1 MAENTII
8 HEISLAGY
16 KATSTGGM
24 LDLGTWGSYGIEK
37 LHLTLDAAWQDLTIT
52 AFFNVNGEV
61 VAKRVVGKDG
71 YADVPWEATKENTF
85 SGCLAFEGS
94 INGQRRISTNLNYKV
109 TNHSETTD
117 SDPVPTDDRWNQ
129 FVTETKGYRDGA
141 FEAAEKANAR
151 AEDAETASE
160 DAQAAARAA
169 KAREN
174 AAAASASSAAADAGK
189 AGPYATAAQAAQE
202 AAENAA
208 AAAAASKSAADTLAA
223 EAARAALAAESSK
236 TAANNAA
243 YFAGEN
249 ATAAQ
254 KAADTATAA
263 ANDAGQ
269 SASDAGQSAS
279 DAAASKAAAETAAK
293 AAQDAQ
299 TATAAAKAEAVKAQE
314 TAQTAAKS
322 AQDAQAA
329 AENVRDDAQ
338 TAQQGAEA
346 ARDAAA
352 KSAEAA
358 AKSEANV
365 KQSADT
371 LAESV
376 KNITPD
382 DSTIGDKPWS
392 SKHII
397 DMLCPPLE
405 ESGNP
410 VVCYPVAGYALGV
423 KAKWEPMQEG
433 TGTPYPAGGGVN
445 QLDLS
450 KCKSAGTTYGITC
463 TIEGDKVHLNGTVM
477 TDLLNLQYRL
487 LTVPDD
493 YYEVSGGAHAVFDLN
508 VLSGITPKSL
518 TLLNGSVTDSYIVV
532 LIELGESKNEQ
543 IIDLTFRPMRYFGD
557 AAPTQYYPY
566 ENIRPI
572 HGRDSVKVER
582 CGENLLAIKPFNK
595 DTYKGI
601 TYEYVQD
608 GGIHVSG
615 TALTSVDSPTFPVW
629 FLPPGKYF
637 GLELGPGISASI
649 VVQRNGKTLWLNA
662 KGAFEILAGDVTKYW
677 YAIVSAGATVDKTV
691 YPYIVSGTTA
701 PTTYTPYIGQ
711 TNTLTLPK
719 TVYGGEVDAVTGEG
733 INEWKSITLDGTE
746 TWAFQST
753 NSPGKFG
760 FLLQAPEIASPTS
773 PAIKGDIVCSQYP
786 AVSAND
792 TYVCKNGIS
801 VEAQENHYFRIY
813 NDTYAG
819 GTTDERKSYLAAQ
832 NAAGTPVQV
841 CYKLAEPVPFT
852 ATGAQPLPALAG
864 ANTVLTDADT
874 VEVTGRADPIKRIED
889 LEAAVA
895 SIN

>member
-52 AFFNVNGEV
+52 AFFNVNGKV

-85 SGCLAFEGS
+85 AGCLAFEGS

-169 KAREN
+169 KASEN
-174 AAAASASSAAADAGK
+174 AAAASASNAAADAAK
-189 AGPYATAAQAAQE
+189 AGPYAEAARAAQE
-202 AAENAA
+202 AAESARDKAIAAQQAAENAA
-208 AAAAASKSAADTLAA
+208 AAAADSKSAADTLAA
-223 EAARAALAAESSK
+223 EAARAALAAENSK
-236 TAANNAA
+236 AAANNAA
-243 YFAGEN
+243 NLAGEN

-254 KAADTATAA
+254 QAAATATAA
-263 ANDAGQ
+263 AN
-269 SASDAGQSAS
+269 DAGQSAS

-314 TAQTAAKS
+314 AAQTAAKS

-329 AENVRDDAQ
+329 SENVRDDAK
-338 TAQQGAEA
+338 TAQKGAEA
-346 ARDAAA
+346 ARDTAA

-358 AKSEANV
+358 AKSEANA

-382 DSTIGDKPWS
+382 DSSIGDKPWS

-410 VVCYPVAGYALGV
+410 VVCYPVAGYPLGV
-423 KAKWEPMQEG
+423 KAKWEPVQEG
-433 TGTPYPAGGGVN
+433 SGTPSP
-445 QLDLS
+445 
-450 KCKSAGTTYGITC
+450 
-463 TIEGDKVHLNGTVM
+463 
-477 TDLLNLQYRL
+477 
-487 LTVPDD
+487 
-493 YYEVSGGAHAVFDLN
+493 
-508 VLSGITPKSL
+508 
-518 TLLNGSVTDSYIVV
+518 
-532 LIELGESKNEQ
+532 
-543 IIDLTFRPMRYFGD
+543 
-557 AAPTQYYPY
+557 

-572 HGRDSVKVER
+572 KGRDSVTVER
-582 CGENLLAIKPFNK
+582 CGENVIEFLSTEDSNSDIKIAVDAEKNITLNGTISAK
-595 DTYKGI
+595 SNIIIGMCRLHWVAGKTYTMYVKKVGGSVSLGSGDGI
-601 TYEYVQD
+601 TFAYSLFATDYEHYFRGD
-608 GGIHVSG
+608 TTG
-615 TALTSVDSPTFPVW
+615 TNIDAYIASNVALVETELVFMLQCWRVGTVFNNFKFQIAVV
-629 FLPPGKYF
+629 PGT
-637 GLELGPGISASI
+637 I
-649 VVQRNGKTLWLNA
+649 
-662 KGAFEILAGDVTKYW
+662 
-677 YAIVSAGATVDKTV
+677 
-691 YPYIVSGTTA
+691 A
-701 PTTYTPYIGQ
+701 PTTYTPYNGQ
-711 TNTLTLPK
+711 TNTLTLPE
-719 TVYGGEVDAVTGEG
+719 TVYGGEVDAVKGEG
-733 INEWKSITLDGTE
+733 PDTWKLVILNGTE
-746 TWAFQST
+746 SW
-753 NSPGKFG
+753 NSWGIN
-760 FLLQAPEIASPTS
+760 AHN
-773 PAIKGDIVCSQYP
+773 PAITGFYTYDINDYDAINAKVICSHLETPNQDVWGGRNAGIGLATVGSSRYFMFSMLTSSLP
-786 AVSAND
+786 DISAGHEVD
-792 TYVCKNGIS
+792 SLK
-801 VEAQENHYFRIY
+801 A
-813 NDTYAG
+813 
-819 GTTDERKSYLAAQ
+819 YLAAQ
-832 NAAGTPVQV
+832 NDAGTPVQIA
-841 CYKLAEPVPFT
+841 YKLAEPVPFT
-852 ATGAQPLPALAG
+852 ATGGTALPALAG

-874 VEVTGRADPIKRIED
+874 ATVTGRADPIKRITD
-889 LEAAVA
+889 LEDAVA
-895 SIN
+895 SQT

>member
-8 HEISLAGY
+8 HEIRLAGY

-52 AFFNVNGEV
+52 AFFNVNGKV

-85 SGCLAFEGS
+85 AGCLAFEGS

-129 FVTETKGYRDGA
+129 FVTETKEYRDGA
-141 FEAAEKANAR
+141 FEAAERVNAR

-169 KAREN
+169 KASEN
-174 AAAASASSAAADAGK
+174 AAAASASNAAADAGK
-189 AGPYATAAQAAQE
+189 AGPYAKAAQAAQE

-223 EAARAALAAESSK
+223 EAARAALAAENSK
-236 TAANNAA
+236 AAANNAA

-254 KAADTATAA
+254 KAAATATAA
-263 ANDAGQ
+263 AKDAGQ
-269 SASDAGQSAS
+269 SASG
-279 DAAASKAAAETAAK
+279 AAASKAAAETAAK

-299 TATAAAKAEAVKAQE
+299 TATAAAKEEAVKAQG

-329 AENVRDDAQ
+329 AENVRDEVK
-338 TAQQGAEA
+338 TAQEGAEA

-382 DSTIGDKPWS
+382 DSAIGDKPWS

-410 VVCYPVAGYALGV
+410 VVCYPVAGYPLGV
-423 KAKWEPMQEG
+423 KAKWEPMQDG
-433 TGTPYPAGGGVN
+433 SGTPYPAGGGK
-445 QLDLS
+445 QLLDTN
-450 KCKSAGTTYGITC
+450 KCVPTVGKPYGMTITLD
-463 TIEGDKVHLNGTVM
+463 GDVFK
-477 TDLLNLQYRL
+477 
-487 LTVPDD
+487 
-493 YYEVSGGAHAVFDLN
+493 VSGVPNEEVTKTEFYSFAVCTCSQEELRGKGYKVTAWAIKGKVN
-508 VLSGITPKSL
+508 NAWGLRTESENSLAIAAELTPGVNNDIQL
-518 TLLNGSVTDSYIVV
+518 QLMV
-532 LIELGESKNEQ
+532 SK
-543 IIDLTFRPMRYFGD
+543 DT
-557 AAPTQYYPY
+557 PTAWEPY

-572 HGRDSVKVER
+572 KGRDAVTVER
-582 CGENLLAIKPFNK
+582 CGENLLNIKPFNK

-601 TYEYVQD
+601 TYEYVPD

-629 FLPPGKYF
+629 LLPPGKYF
-637 GLELGPGISASI
+637 GLELGSGISASI
-649 VVQRNGKTLWLNA
+649 VVQRNGKNLWLNA

-677 YAIVSAGATVDKTV
+677 YAIVSAGATVDKTL
-691 YPYIVSGTTA
+691 YPYIVPGTTA

-711 TNTLTLPK
+711 TTPLILPE
-719 TVYGGEVDAVTGEG
+719 TVYGGEVDAVRGDG
-733 INEWKSITLDGTE
+733 NENTKLITLDGNE
-746 TWAFQST
+746 LKFSQRGIYYNLPNHSAPGILARGIICCSHFNST
-753 NSPGKFG
+753 LFG
-760 FLLQAPEIASPTS
+760 VNTSYDFCFLLKSDADGLFASVDDLN
-773 PAIKGDIVCSQYP
+773 A
-786 AVSAND
+786 
-792 TYVCKNGIS
+792 
-801 VEAQENHYFRIY
+801 
-813 NDTYAG
+813 
-819 GTTDERKSYLAAQ
+819 YLAAQ
-832 NAAGTPVQV
+832 YAAGTPVQIA
-841 CYKLAEPVPFT
+841 YKLATPTPFT
-852 ATGAQPLPALAG
+852 ATGAQPMPALAG
-864 ANTVLTDADT
+864 ANTILTDADSVT
-874 VEVTGRADPIKRIED
+874 VTGRADPIKQIAD

>member
-8 HEISLAGY
+8 HEIRLAGY

-52 AFFNVNGEV
+52 AFFNVNGKV

-85 SGCLAFEGS
+85 AGCLAFEGS

-129 FVTETKGYRDGA
+129 FVTETKEYRDGA
-141 FEAAEKANAR
+141 FEAAERANAR

-169 KAREN
+169 KASEN
-174 AAAASASSAAADAGK
+174 AAAASASNAAADAAK
-189 AGPYATAAQAAQE
+189 AGPYAKAAQAAQE

-223 EAARAALAAESSK
+223 EAARAALAAENSK
-236 TAANNAA
+236 AAASNAA

-249 ATAAQ
+249 ATTAQQAA
-254 KAADTATAA
+254 ATATAA
-263 ANDAGQ
+263 AN
-269 SASDAGQSAS
+269 DAGQSAS

-293 AAQDAQ
+293 AAQGAQ
-299 TATAAAKAEAVKAQE
+299 TAAAAAKAEDVKAQGA
-314 TAQTAAKS
+314 AQTAAKS

-358 AKSEANV
+358 AKSEANA

-382 DSTIGDKPWS
+382 DSSIGDKPWS

-423 KAKWEPMQEG
+423 KAKWEPAQEG
-433 TGTPYPAGGGVN
+433 TGTPSP
-445 QLDLS
+445 
-450 KCKSAGTTYGITC
+450 
-463 TIEGDKVHLNGTVM
+463 
-477 TDLLNLQYRL
+477 
-487 LTVPDD
+487 
-493 YYEVSGGAHAVFDLN
+493 
-508 VLSGITPKSL
+508 
-518 TLLNGSVTDSYIVV
+518 
-532 LIELGESKNEQ
+532 
-543 IIDLTFRPMRYFGD
+543 
-557 AAPTQYYPY
+557 

-572 HGRDSVKVER
+572 KGRDSVTVDR
-582 CGENLLAIKPFNK
+582 CGENVIEFLSTEDSSSDIKIAVDAEKNITLNGTLAGKGNITIGTCRLHWVAGK
-595 DTYKGI
+595 TYTMYVKKVGGSVSLGSGDGI
-601 TYEYVQD
+601 TFAYALFTTDYNHFFR
-608 GGIHVSG
+608 GGTNSTNLDVYIASDAALVETELVFMLQCWRKG
-615 TALTSVDSPTFPVW
+615 TVFNN
-629 FLPPGKYF
+629 FKF
-637 GLELGPGISASI
+637 QIE
-649 VVQRNGKTLWLNA
+649 VV
-662 KGAFEILAGDVTKYW
+662 E
-677 YAIVSAGATVDKTV
+677 
-691 YPYIVSGTTA
+691 GTTTPSTYA
-701 PTTYTPYIGQ
+701 PYNGQ
-711 TNTLTLPK
+711 TNTLTLPE
-719 TVYGGEVDAVTGEG
+719 TVYGGEVDAVSSEGQETQKLVILNGTESWNSWG
-733 INEWKSITLDGTE
+733 IN
-746 TWAFQST
+746 AH
-753 NSPGKFG
+753 N
-760 FLLQAPEIASPTS
+760 
-773 PAIKGDIVCSQYP
+773 PAITGFYTYDINDYDAINSKGICSHLETPNQDVWGGRNAGIGFATVGSSRYFMFSMMTSSLPDI
-786 AVSAND
+786 SAGHE
-792 TYVCKNGIS
+792 VASLK
-801 VEAQENHYFRIY
+801 A
-813 NDTYAG
+813 
-819 GTTDERKSYLAAQ
+819 YLAAQ
-832 NAAGTPVQV
+832 NDAGTPVQIA
-841 CYKLAEPVPFT
+841 YKLAEPIPFT

-864 ANTVLTDADT
+864 VNTVLTDADSAT
-874 VEVTGRADPIKRIED
+874 VTGRADPIKRTTD
-889 LEAAVA
+889 LEDAVA
-895 SIN
+895 SQTWKE

>member
-52 AFFNVNGEV
+52 AFFNVNGKV

-151 AEDAETASE
+151 AEDAEAASE
-160 DAQAAARAA
+160 GAQAAARAA
-169 KAREN
+169 KASEN
-174 AAAASASSAAADAGK
+174 AAAASASNAAADAAK
-189 AGPYATAAQAAQE
+189 AGPYAKAAQAAQE

-208 AAAAASKSAADTLAA
+208 AAAAASKSAANTLAA
-223 EAARAALAAESSK
+223 EAARAALAAENSK

-254 KAADTATAA
+254 QAADTATAA
-263 ANDAGQ
+263 AN
-269 SASDAGQSAS
+269 DAGQSAS

-299 TATAAAKAEAVKAQE
+299 TAAATAKAEAVKAQG

-329 AENVRDDAQ
+329 AENVRDDAK
-338 TAQQGAEA
+338 TAQKGAEA
-346 ARDAAA
+346 ARDTAA

-358 AKSEANV
+358 AKSEANA

-382 DSTIGDKPWS
+382 DSSIGDKPWS

-410 VVCYPVAGYALGV
+410 VVCYPVAGYPLGV
-423 KAKWEPMQEG
+423 KASWEPVQEG
-433 TGTPYPAGGGVN
+433 SGTPSP
-445 QLDLS
+445 
-450 KCKSAGTTYGITC
+450 
-463 TIEGDKVHLNGTVM
+463 
-477 TDLLNLQYRL
+477 
-487 LTVPDD
+487 
-493 YYEVSGGAHAVFDLN
+493 
-508 VLSGITPKSL
+508 
-518 TLLNGSVTDSYIVV
+518 
-532 LIELGESKNEQ
+532 
-543 IIDLTFRPMRYFGD
+543 
-557 AAPTQYYPY
+557 

-572 HGRDSVKVER
+572 KGRDSVTVER
-582 CGENLLAIKPFNK
+582 CGENVIEFLSTEDSNSDIKIAVDAEKNITLNGTISAK
-595 DTYKGI
+595 SNIIIGMCRLHWVAGKTYTMYVKKVGGSVSLGSGDGI
-601 TYEYVQD
+601 TFAYSLFATDYEHYFRGD
-608 GGIHVSG
+608 TTG
-615 TALTSVDSPTFPVW
+615 TNIDAYIASNVALVETELVFMLQCWRVGTVFNNFKFQIAVV
-629 FLPPGKYF
+629 PGT
-637 GLELGPGISASI
+637 I
-649 VVQRNGKTLWLNA
+649 
-662 KGAFEILAGDVTKYW
+662 
-677 YAIVSAGATVDKTV
+677 
-691 YPYIVSGTTA
+691 A
-701 PTTYTPYIGQ
+701 PTTYTPYNGQ
-711 TNTLTLPK
+711 TNTLTLPE
-719 TVYGGEVDAVTGEG
+719 TVYGGEVDAVKGEG
-733 INEWKSITLDGTE
+733 PDTWKLVILNGTE
-746 TWAFQST
+746 SW
-753 NSPGKFG
+753 NSWGIN
-760 FLLQAPEIASPTS
+760 AHN
-773 PAIKGDIVCSQYP
+773 PAITGFYTYDINDYDAINAKVICSHLETPNQDVWGGRNAGIGLATVGSSRYFMFSMLTSSLP
-786 AVSAND
+786 DISAGHEVD
-792 TYVCKNGIS
+792 SLK
-801 VEAQENHYFRIY
+801 A
-813 NDTYAG
+813 
-819 GTTDERKSYLAAQ
+819 YLAAQ
-832 NAAGTPVQV
+832 NDAGTPVQIA
-841 CYKLAEPVPFT
+841 YKLAEPVPFT
-852 ATGAQPLPALAG
+852 ATGGTALPALAG

-874 VEVTGRADPIKRIED
+874 ATVTGRADPIKRITD
-889 LEAAVA
+889 LEDAVA
-895 SIN
+895 SQT

>member
-1 MAENTII
+1 MTDTII
-8 HEISLAGY
+8 HEINLAGY

-52 AFFNVNGEV
+52 AFFNVNGKV

-71 YADVPWEATKENTF
+71 YADVPREATKENTF

-129 FVTETKGYRDGA
+129 FVTETKEYRDGA

-169 KAREN
+169 KASEN
-174 AAAASASSAAADAGK
+174 AAAASASNAAADAGK
-189 AGPYATAAQAAQE
+189 AGPYAKAAQAAQE

-223 EAARAALAAESSK
+223 EAARAAKAAEDSK
-236 TAANNAA
+236 AAANNAA

-254 KAADTATAA
+254 QAAATATAA
-263 ANDAGQ
+263 AN
-269 SASDAGQSAS
+269 DAGQSAS

-299 TATAAAKAEAVKAQE
+299 TATATAKAEAVKAQG

-329 AENVRDDAQ
+329 AETVRDDAEA
-338 TAQQGAEA
+338 AQKGAEA
-346 ARDAAA
+346 ARNMAA

-358 AKSEANV
+358 AKSEANA

-382 DSTIGDKPWS
+382 DSSIGDKPWS

-410 VVCYPVAGYALGV
+410 VVCYPVAGYPLGV
-423 KAKWEPMQEG
+423 KAKWEPVQEG
-433 TGTPYPAGGGVN
+433 SGTPSP
-445 QLDLS
+445 
-450 KCKSAGTTYGITC
+450 
-463 TIEGDKVHLNGTVM
+463 
-477 TDLLNLQYRL
+477 
-487 LTVPDD
+487 
-493 YYEVSGGAHAVFDLN
+493 
-508 VLSGITPKSL
+508 
-518 TLLNGSVTDSYIVV
+518 
-532 LIELGESKNEQ
+532 
-543 IIDLTFRPMRYFGD
+543 
-557 AAPTQYYPY
+557 

-572 HGRDSVKVER
+572 KGRDSVTVER
-582 CGENLLAIKPFNK
+582 CGENVIEFLSTEDSNSDIKIAVDAEKNITLNGTISAK
-595 DTYKGI
+595 SNIIIGMCRLHWVAGKTYTMYVKKVGGSVSLGSGDGI
-601 TYEYVQD
+601 TFAYSLFATDYEHYFRGD
-608 GGIHVSG
+608 TTG
-615 TALTSVDSPTFPVW
+615 TNIDAYIASNVALVETELVFMLQCWRVGTVFNNFKFQIAVV
-629 FLPPGKYF
+629 PGT
-637 GLELGPGISASI
+637 I
-649 VVQRNGKTLWLNA
+649 
-662 KGAFEILAGDVTKYW
+662 
-677 YAIVSAGATVDKTV
+677 
-691 YPYIVSGTTA
+691 A
-701 PTTYTPYIGQ
+701 PTTYTPYNGQ
-711 TNTLTLPK
+711 TNTLTLPE
-719 TVYGGEVDAVTGEG
+719 TVYGGEVDAVKGEG
-733 INEWKSITLDGTE
+733 PDTWKLVILNGTE
-746 TWAFQST
+746 SW
-753 NSPGKFG
+753 NSWGIN
-760 FLLQAPEIASPTS
+760 AHN
-773 PAIKGDIVCSQYP
+773 PAITGFYTYDINDYDAINAKVICSHLETPNQDVWGGRNAGIGLATVGSSRYFMFSMLTSSLP
-786 AVSAND
+786 DISAGHEVD
-792 TYVCKNGIS
+792 SLK
-801 VEAQENHYFRIY
+801 A
-813 NDTYAG
+813 
-819 GTTDERKSYLAAQ
+819 YLAAQ
-832 NAAGTPVQV
+832 NDAGTPVQIA
-841 CYKLAEPVPFT
+841 YKLAEPVPFT
-852 ATGAQPLPALAG
+852 ATGGTALPALAG

-874 VEVTGRADPIKRIED
+874 ATVTGRADPIKRITD
-889 LEAAVA
+889 LEDAVA
-895 SIN
+895 SQT

>member
-16 KATSTGGM
+16 KATFTGGM

-52 AFFNVNGEV
+52 AFFNVNGKV

-85 SGCLAFEGS
+85 AGCLAFEGS

-129 FVTETKGYRDGA
+129 FVTETKEYRDGA
-141 FEAAEKANAR
+141 FEAAERANAR

-169 KAREN
+169 KASEN
-174 AAAASASSAAADAGK
+174 AAAASASNAAADAGK
-189 AGPYATAAQAAQE
+189 AGPYAKAAQAAQE

-223 EAARAALAAESSK
+223 EAARAALAAENSK
-236 TAANNAA
+236 AAANNAA

-254 KAADTATAA
+254 KAAATATAA
-263 ANDAGQ
+263 AN
-269 SASDAGQSAS
+269 DAGQSAS

-299 TATAAAKAEAVKAQE
+299 TATAAAKAEAVKAQG

-329 AENVRDDAQ
+329 AEKVRDDAK
-338 TAQQGAEA
+338 TAQKGAEA
-346 ARDAAA
+346 ARDVAA

-382 DSTIGDKPWS
+382 DSSIGDKPWS

-423 KAKWEPMQEG
+423 KASWEPVQEG
-433 TGTPYPAGGGVN
+433 SGTPSP
-445 QLDLS
+445 
-450 KCKSAGTTYGITC
+450 
-463 TIEGDKVHLNGTVM
+463 
-477 TDLLNLQYRL
+477 
-487 LTVPDD
+487 
-493 YYEVSGGAHAVFDLN
+493 
-508 VLSGITPKSL
+508 
-518 TLLNGSVTDSYIVV
+518 
-532 LIELGESKNEQ
+532 
-543 IIDLTFRPMRYFGD
+543 
-557 AAPTQYYPY
+557 

-572 HGRDSVKVER
+572 KGHGSVTVER
-582 CGENLLAIKPFNK
+582 CGENLLNPKENAHNTYTPYGLTITYIGDDKVHLKGTYNLEGGGGSFVILDTQQKLLAGRNLKITGFTMEGTKQTYRLYGLRTKDETAIAMQAEFAKGDVIDMTVAIVVSK
-595 DTYKGI
+595 DTP
-601 TYEYVQD
+601 
-608 GGIHVSG
+608 S
-615 TALTSVDSPTFPVW
+615 
-629 FLPPGKYF
+629 
-637 GLELGPGISASI
+637 
-649 VVQRNGKTLWLNA
+649 
-662 KGAFEILAGDVTKYW
+662 
-677 YAIVSAGATVDKTV
+677 
-691 YPYIVSGTTA
+691 
-701 PTTYTPYIGQ
+701 TYTPYIGQ
-711 TNTLTLPK
+711 TNTLTLPE
-719 TVYGGEVDAVTGEG
+719 TVYGGEVDAVSSEGQETQKLVILNGTESWNSWG
-733 INEWKSITLDGTE
+733 IN
-746 TWAFQST
+746 AH
-753 NSPGKFG
+753 N
-760 FLLQAPEIASPTS
+760 
-773 PAIKGDIVCSQYP
+773 PAITGFYTYDINDYDAINSKGICSHLETPNQDVWGGRNAGIGFATVGSSRYFMFSMLTSSLPDI
-786 AVSAND
+786 SAGHE
-792 TYVCKNGIS
+792 VASLK
-801 VEAQENHYFRIY
+801 A
-813 NDTYAG
+813 
-819 GTTDERKSYLAAQ
+819 YLAAQ
-832 NAAGTPVQV
+832 DDAGTPVQIA
-841 CYKLAEPVPFT
+841 YKLAEPVPFT
-852 ATGAQPLPALAG
+852 ATGAQPLSALAG
-864 ANTVLTDADT
+864 VNTVLTDADSAT
-874 VEVTGRADPIKRIED
+874 VTGRADPFKKITD
-889 LEAAVA
+889 LEDAVA

>member
-8 HEISLAGY
+8 HEIILAGY
-16 KATSTGGM
+16 KATSPGGM

-52 AFFNVNGEV
+52 AFFNVNGKV

-151 AEDAETASE
+151 AEDAEAASE
-160 DAQAAARAA
+160 GAQAAARAA
-169 KAREN
+169 KASEN
-174 AAAASASSAAADAGK
+174 AAAASASDAAADAAK
-189 AGPYATAAQAAQE
+189 AGPYAEAARAAQKAAESARDEAIAAQQ

-223 EAARAALAAESSK
+223 EAARAALAAENSK
-236 TAANNAA
+236 AAANNAA
-243 YFAGEN
+243 NFAGEN

-254 KAADTATAA
+254 KAAATATAA

-299 TATAAAKAEAVKAQE
+299 TATAAAKADAVKAQ
-314 TAQTAAKS
+314 TA
-322 AQDAQAA
+322 AQAA
-329 AENVRDDAQ
+329 AKKAQDAKSAAEKVRDDAK
-338 TAQQGAEA
+338 TAQKGAEA
-346 ARDAAA
+346 ARDVAA

-382 DSTIGDKPWS
+382 DSSIGDKPWS

-423 KAKWEPMQEG
+423 KAMWEPAQEG
-433 TGTPYPAGGGVN
+433 TGTPSP
-445 QLDLS
+445 
-450 KCKSAGTTYGITC
+450 
-463 TIEGDKVHLNGTVM
+463 
-477 TDLLNLQYRL
+477 
-487 LTVPDD
+487 
-493 YYEVSGGAHAVFDLN
+493 
-508 VLSGITPKSL
+508 
-518 TLLNGSVTDSYIVV
+518 
-532 LIELGESKNEQ
+532 
-543 IIDLTFRPMRYFGD
+543 
-557 AAPTQYYPY
+557 

-572 HGRDSVKVER
+572 KGRDSVMVDR
-582 CGENLLAIKPFNK
+582 CGENVIEFLSTEDSSSDIKIAVDAEKNITLNGTLAGKGNITIGTCRLHWVAGK
-595 DTYKGI
+595 TYTMYVKKVGGSVSLGSGDGI
-601 TYEYVQD
+601 TFAYALFTTDYNHFFR
-608 GGIHVSG
+608 GGTNSTNLDVYIASDAALVETELVFMLQCWRKG
-615 TALTSVDSPTFPVW
+615 TVFNN
-629 FLPPGKYF
+629 FKF
-637 GLELGPGISASI
+637 QIE
-649 VVQRNGKTLWLNA
+649 VV
-662 KGAFEILAGDVTKYW
+662 E
-677 YAIVSAGATVDKTV
+677 
-691 YPYIVSGTTA
+691 GTTA

-711 TNTLTLPK
+711 TNTLTLPE
-719 TVYGGEVDAVTGEG
+719 TVYGGEVDAVSSEGQETQKLVILNGTESWNSWG
-733 INEWKSITLDGTE
+733 IN
-746 TWAFQST
+746 AH
-753 NSPGKFG
+753 N
-760 FLLQAPEIASPTS
+760 
-773 PAIKGDIVCSQYP
+773 PAITGFYTYDINDYDAINSKGICNHLETPNQDVWGGRNAGIGFATVGSSRYFMFSMLTSSLPDISAGHEV
-786 AVSAND
+786 VSLKA
-792 TYVCKNGIS
+792 
-801 VEAQENHYFRIY
+801 
-813 NDTYAG
+813 
-819 GTTDERKSYLAAQ
+819 YLAAQ
-832 NAAGTPVQV
+832 NDAGTPVQIA
-841 CYKLAEPVPFT
+841 YKLAEPVPFT
-852 ATGAQPLPALAG
+852 ATGAQPLSALAG
-864 ANTVLTDADT
+864 VNTVLTDADSAN
-874 VEVTGRADPIKRIED
+874 VTGRADPIKRIAD
-889 LEAAVA
+889 LEDAVA

>member
-52 AFFNVNGEV
+52 AFFNVNGKV

-141 FEAAEKANAR
+141 FEAAERANTR
-151 AEDAETASE
+151 SEDAETASE

-169 KAREN
+169 KASEN
-174 AAAASASSAAADAGK
+174 AAAASASNAAADAAK
-189 AGPYATAAQAAQE
+189 AGPYAEAARAAQE
-202 AAENAA
+202 AAESARDKAIAAQQAAENAA
-208 AAAAASKSAADTLAA
+208 AAAADSKSAADTLAA
-223 EAARAALAAESSK
+223 EAARAALAAENSK
-236 TAANNAA
+236 AAANNAA
-243 YFAGEN
+243 NLAGEN

-254 KAADTATAA
+254 QAAATATAA
-263 ANDAGQ
+263 AN
-269 SASDAGQSAS
+269 DAGQSAS

-314 TAQTAAKS
+314 AAQTAAKS

-329 AENVRDDAQ
+329 SENVRDDAQ

-382 DSTIGDKPWS
+382 DSSIGDKPWS

-410 VVCYPVAGYALGV
+410 VVCYPVAGYSLGV
-423 KAKWEPMQEG
+423 KASWEPVQEG
-433 TGTPYPAGGGVN
+433 SGTPSP
-445 QLDLS
+445 
-450 KCKSAGTTYGITC
+450 
-463 TIEGDKVHLNGTVM
+463 
-477 TDLLNLQYRL
+477 
-487 LTVPDD
+487 
-493 YYEVSGGAHAVFDLN
+493 
-508 VLSGITPKSL
+508 
-518 TLLNGSVTDSYIVV
+518 
-532 LIELGESKNEQ
+532 
-543 IIDLTFRPMRYFGD
+543 
-557 AAPTQYYPY
+557 

-572 HGRDSVKVER
+572 KGRDSVTVER
-582 CGENLLAIKPFNK
+582 CGENVIEFLSTEDSSSDIKIAVDAEKNITLNGTLAGKGNISIGTRRLHWVAGK
-595 DTYKGI
+595 TYTMYVKKVGGSVSLGSGDGI
-601 TYEYVQD
+601 TFAYALFTTDYDHFFRGDTNSTNLDVYIASDAALVETELVFMLQCWRK
-608 GGIHVSG
+608 G
-615 TALTSVDSPTFPVW
+615 TVFNN
-629 FLPPGKYF
+629 FKF
-637 GLELGPGISASI
+637 QIE
-649 VVQRNGKTLWLNA
+649 VV
-662 KGAFEILAGDVTKYW
+662 E
-677 YAIVSAGATVDKTV
+677 
-691 YPYIVSGTTA
+691 GTTTPSTYA
-701 PTTYTPYIGQ
+701 PYNGR
-711 TNTLTLPK
+711 TNTLTLPE
-719 TVYGGEVDAVTGEG
+719 TVYGGEVDAVSSEGQETQKLVILNGTESWNSWG
-733 INEWKSITLDGTE
+733 IN
-746 TWAFQST
+746 AH
-753 NSPGKFG
+753 N
-760 FLLQAPEIASPTS
+760 
-773 PAIKGDIVCSQYP
+773 PAITGFYTYDINDYDAINSKGICSHLETPNQDVWGGRNAGIGFATVGSSRYFMFSMMTSSLPDI
-786 AVSAND
+786 SAGHE
-792 TYVCKNGIS
+792 VASLK
-801 VEAQENHYFRIY
+801 A
-813 NDTYAG
+813 
-819 GTTDERKSYLAAQ
+819 YLAAQ
-832 NAAGTPVQV
+832 NDAGTPVQIA
-841 CYKLAEPVPFT
+841 YKLAEPVPFT
-852 ATGAQPLPALAG
+852 ATGAQPLSALAG
-864 ANTVLTDADT
+864 VNTVLTDADSAT
-874 VEVTGRADPIKRIED
+874 VTGRADPIKRITDSED
-889 LEAAVA
+889 AVA

>member
-16 KATSTGGM
+16 KATSTSGM

-85 SGCLAFEGS
+85 AGCLAFEGS

-129 FVTETKGYRDGA
+129 FVTETKEYRDGA
-141 FEAAEKANAR
+141 FEAAERANAR

-160 DAQAAARAA
+160 GAQAAARAA
-169 KAREN
+169 KASEN
-174 AAAASASSAAADAGK
+174 AAAASASNAAADAAK
-189 AGPYATAAQAAQE
+189 AGPYAKAAQAAQE

-223 EAARAALAAESSK
+223 EAARAALAAENSK
-236 TAANNAA
+236 AAANNAA

-254 KAADTATAA
+254 KAAATATAA

-299 TATAAAKAEAVKAQE
+299 TATAAAKAEAVKAQG

-329 AENVRDDAQ
+329 AEKVRDDAK
-338 TAQQGAEA
+338 TAQKGAEA
-346 ARDAAA
+346 ARDVAA

-382 DSTIGDKPWS
+382 DSSIGDKPWS

-397 DMLCPPLE
+397 DMLYPPLE

-423 KAKWEPMQEG
+423 KAMWEPAQEG
-433 TGTPYPAGGGVN
+433 TGTPSP
-445 QLDLS
+445 
-450 KCKSAGTTYGITC
+450 
-463 TIEGDKVHLNGTVM
+463 
-477 TDLLNLQYRL
+477 
-487 LTVPDD
+487 
-493 YYEVSGGAHAVFDLN
+493 
-508 VLSGITPKSL
+508 
-518 TLLNGSVTDSYIVV
+518 
-532 LIELGESKNEQ
+532 
-543 IIDLTFRPMRYFGD
+543 
-557 AAPTQYYPY
+557 
-566 ENIRPI
+566 ENIRPTK
-572 HGRDSVKVER
+572 GRDSVTVDR
-582 CGENLLAIKPFNK
+582 CGENVIEFLSTEDSSSDIKIAVDAEKNITLNGTLAGKGNITIGTCRLHWAAGKTYTMYIKK
-595 DTYKGI
+595 VGGSASLGSGDGI
-601 TYEYVQD
+601 TFAYALFSTDYNHYFRGDTNSTNLDVYIASDAALVETELVFMLQCWRK
-608 GGIHVSG
+608 G
-615 TALTSVDSPTFPVW
+615 TVFNN
-629 FLPPGKYF
+629 FKF
-637 GLELGPGISASI
+637 QIE
-649 VVQRNGKTLWLNA
+649 VV
-662 KGAFEILAGDVTKYW
+662 E
-677 YAIVSAGATVDKTV
+677 
-691 YPYIVSGTTA
+691 GTTTPSTYA
-701 PTTYTPYIGQ
+701 PYNGQ
-711 TNTLTLPK
+711 TNTLTLPE
-719 TVYGGEVDAVTGEG
+719 TVYGGEVDAVSSEGQETQKLVILNGTESWNSWG
-733 INEWKSITLDGTE
+733 IN
-746 TWAFQST
+746 AH
-753 NSPGKFG
+753 N
-760 FLLQAPEIASPTS
+760 
-773 PAIKGDIVCSQYP
+773 PAITGFYTYDINDYDAINSKGICSHLETPNQDVCGGRNAGIGFATVGSSRYFMFSMMTSSLPDI
-786 AVSAND
+786 SAGHE
-792 TYVCKNGIS
+792 VASLK
-801 VEAQENHYFRIY
+801 A
-813 NDTYAG
+813 
-819 GTTDERKSYLAAQ
+819 YLAAQ
-832 NAAGTPVQV
+832 NDAGTPVQIA
-841 CYKLAEPVPFT
+841 YKLAEPIPFT

-864 ANTVLTDADT
+864 VNTVLTDADSAT
-874 VEVTGRADPIKRIED
+874 VTGRADPIKRITD
-889 LEAAVA
+889 LEDAVA
-895 SIN
+895 SQT

>member
-52 AFFNVNGEV
+52 AFFNVNGKV

-85 SGCLAFEGS
+85 AGCLAFEGS

-169 KAREN
+169 KASEN
-174 AAAASASSAAADAGK
+174 AAAASASNAAADAAK
-189 AGPYATAAQAAQE
+189 AGPYAEAARAAQE
-202 AAENAA
+202 AAESARDKAIAAQQAAENAA
-208 AAAAASKSAADTLAA
+208 AAAADSKSAADTLAA
-223 EAARAALAAESSK
+223 EAARAALAAENSK
-236 TAANNAA
+236 AAANNAA
-243 YFAGEN
+243 NLAGEN

-254 KAADTATAA
+254 QAAATATAA
-263 ANDAGQ
+263 AN
-269 SASDAGQSAS
+269 DAGQSAS

-299 TATAAAKAEAVKAQE
+299 TATAAAK
-314 TAQTAAKS
+314 S

-329 AENVRDDAQ
+329 SENVRDDAQ

-382 DSTIGDKPWS
+382 DSSIGDKPWS

-410 VVCYPVAGYALGV
+410 VVCYPVAGYSLGV
-423 KAKWEPMQEG
+423 KASWEPVQEG
-433 TGTPYPAGGGVN
+433 SGTPYPAGGGK
-445 QLDLS
+445 QLLDTN
-450 KCKSAGTTYGITC
+450 KCVPTVGKPYGM
-463 TIEGDKVHLNGTVM
+463 TISLDGDVFK
-477 TDLLNLQYRL
+477 
-487 LTVPDD
+487 
-493 YYEVSGGAHAVFDLN
+493 VSGVPNEEVTATEFYSFAVCTCSQEELRGKGYKVTAWAIKGKVN
-508 VLSGITPKSL
+508 NAWGLRTESENSLAIAAELTPGVNNDIQL
-518 TLLNGSVTDSYIVV
+518 RLMV
-532 LIELGESKNEQ
+532 SKDN
-543 IIDLTFRPMRYFGD
+543 
-557 AAPTQYYPY
+557 PTAWEPY

-572 HGRDSVKVER
+572 KGRDSVRVER
-582 CGENLLAIKPFNK
+582 CGENLLNIKPFNK

-601 TYEYVQD
+601 TYEYVPD

-629 FLPPGKYF
+629 LLPPGKYF
-637 GLELGPGISASI
+637 GLELGSGISASI
-649 VVQRNGKTLWLNA
+649 VVQRNGKNLWLNA

-691 YPYIVSGTTA
+691 YPYIVPGTAA
-701 PTTYTPYIGQ
+701 PTTYTPYTGQ
-711 TNTLTLPK
+711 TTALTLPE
-719 TVYGGEVDAVTGEG
+719 TVYGSEVDAVTGEG
-733 INEWKSITLDGTE
+733 QETQKLVILNGTE
-746 TWAFQST
+746 SW
-753 NSPGKFG
+753 NSWGIN
-760 FLLQAPEIASPTS
+760 AHN
-773 PAIKGDIVCSQYP
+773 PAITGFYTYDINDYDAINSKGICSHLETPNQDVWGGRNAGIGFATVGSSRYFMFSMMTSSLPDI
-786 AVSAND
+786 SAGHE
-792 TYVCKNGIS
+792 VASLK
-801 VEAQENHYFRIY
+801 A
-813 NDTYAG
+813 
-819 GTTDERKSYLAAQ
+819 YLAAQ
-832 NAAGTPVQV
+832 NDAGTPVQIA
-841 CYKLAEPVPFT
+841 YKLAEPIPFT

-864 ANTVLTDADT
+864 VNTVLTDADSAT
-874 VEVTGRADPIKRIED
+874 VTGRADPIKRTTD
-889 LEAAVA
+889 LEDAVA
-895 SIN
+895 SQT

>member
-52 AFFNVNGEV
+52 AFFNVNGKV

-141 FEAAEKANAR
+141 FEAAERANTR
-151 AEDAETASE
+151 SEDAETASE

-169 KAREN
+169 KASEN
-174 AAAASASSAAADAGK
+174 AAAASASNAAADAAK
-189 AGPYATAAQAAQE
+189 AGPYAEAARAAQE
-202 AAENAA
+202 AAESARDKAIAAQQAAENAA
-208 AAAAASKSAADTLAA
+208 AAAADSKSAADTLAA
-223 EAARAALAAESSK
+223 EAARAALAAENSK
-236 TAANNAA
+236 AAANNAA
-243 YFAGEN
+243 NLAGEN

-254 KAADTATAA
+254 QAAATATAA
-263 ANDAGQ
+263 AN
-269 SASDAGQSAS
+269 DAGQSAS

-314 TAQTAAKS
+314 AAQTAAKS

-329 AENVRDDAQ
+329 SENVRDDAQ

-382 DSTIGDKPWS
+382 DSSIGDKPWS

-410 VVCYPVAGYALGV
+410 VVCYPVAGYSLGV
-423 KAKWEPMQEG
+423 KASWEPVQEG
-433 TGTPYPAGGGVN
+433 SGTPSP
-445 QLDLS
+445 
-450 KCKSAGTTYGITC
+450 
-463 TIEGDKVHLNGTVM
+463 
-477 TDLLNLQYRL
+477 
-487 LTVPDD
+487 
-493 YYEVSGGAHAVFDLN
+493 
-508 VLSGITPKSL
+508 
-518 TLLNGSVTDSYIVV
+518 
-532 LIELGESKNEQ
+532 
-543 IIDLTFRPMRYFGD
+543 
-557 AAPTQYYPY
+557 

-572 HGRDSVKVER
+572 KGRDSVTVER
-582 CGENLLAIKPFNK
+582 CGENVIEFLSTEDSSSDIKIAVDAEKNITLNGTLAGKGNISIGTCRLHWVAGK
-595 DTYKGI
+595 TYTMYVKKVGGSVSLGSGDGI
-601 TYEYVQD
+601 TFAYALFTTDYNHFFRGDTNSTNLDVYIASDAALVETELVFMLQCWRK
-608 GGIHVSG
+608 G
-615 TALTSVDSPTFPVW
+615 TVFNN
-629 FLPPGKYF
+629 FKF
-637 GLELGPGISASI
+637 QIE
-649 VVQRNGKTLWLNA
+649 VV
-662 KGAFEILAGDVTKYW
+662 E
-677 YAIVSAGATVDKTV
+677 
-691 YPYIVSGTTA
+691 GTTTPSTYA
-701 PTTYTPYIGQ
+701 PYNGQ
-711 TNTLTLPK
+711 TNTLTPPE
-719 TVYGGEVDAVTGEG
+719 TVYGREVDAVSSEGQETQKLVILNGTESWNSWG
-733 INEWKSITLDGTE
+733 IN
-746 TWAFQST
+746 AH
-753 NSPGKFG
+753 N
-760 FLLQAPEIASPTS
+760 
-773 PAIKGDIVCSQYP
+773 PAITGFYTYDINDYDAINSKGICSHLETPNQDVWGGRNAGIGFATVGSSRYFMFSMMTSSLPDI
-786 AVSAND
+786 SAGHE
-792 TYVCKNGIS
+792 VASLK
-801 VEAQENHYFRIY
+801 A
-813 NDTYAG
+813 
-819 GTTDERKSYLAAQ
+819 YLAAQ
-832 NAAGTPVQV
+832 NDAGTPVQIA
-841 CYKLAEPVPFT
+841 YKLAEPVPFT
-852 ATGAQPLPALAG
+852 ATGAQPLSALAG
-864 ANTVLTDADT
+864 VNTVLTDADIAT
-874 VEVTGRADPIKRIED
+874 VTGRADPIKRITDSED
-889 LEAAVA
+889 AVA